1 MTDDKVLPGYFEGT
15 NRSLEIVGLHSAGWE
30 SVLRGSC
37 SYSERIR
44 AYLYRRHR
52 QQLERGLGRAVL
64 LQCRWAARHIV
75 RCFGNIAF
83 WGDLEECGDNLS
95 IEKRQKH

>member
-1 MTDDKVLPGYFEGT
+1 MADDKVLPGYFEGT
-15 NRSLEIVGLHSAGWE
+15 HRAVEIVEPHSARRE
-30 SVLRGSC
+30 TVLGGSR
-37 SYSERIR
+37 SYSETIR

-64 LQCRWAARHIV
+64 FQCRWPARYVV

-83 WGDLEECGDNLS
+83 RGDPEECGDSLS